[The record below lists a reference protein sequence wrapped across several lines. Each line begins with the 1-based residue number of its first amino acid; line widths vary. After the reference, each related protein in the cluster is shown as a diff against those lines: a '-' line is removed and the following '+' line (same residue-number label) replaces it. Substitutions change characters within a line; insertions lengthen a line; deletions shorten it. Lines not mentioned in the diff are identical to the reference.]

1 MADDTRGSAQMEAVR
16 SLDQLPERAGADLP
30 VLNVIRER
38 YIDGQP
44 LAGSRIALFC
54 PPTLHFAALV
64 TVLTDLGARVRWVPS
79 ERGDTSERV
88 RAAVAETGAARLV
101 ECKSEERSPWD
112 CFHHAFDWDDGGSAN
127 LIVDKDGR
135 AGRLIHW
142 GIAVEAGGAANPS
155 NAEEAA
161 AYDSIRRRLTVCPA
175 SYSTIAT
182 SIAGLAEFTAF
193 GVERLRQIET
203 AGGLM
208 FPAIDASTGG
218 LSGQAPDR
226 DHVAMDKLAGL
237 LARLLLAQIELFSNG
252 MAYGP
257 GLHRF
262 PDRLKQDLSDCEA
275 TAAALGLASHTA
287 ARERRRASRDAGRSH
302 NYKA

>member
-1 MADDTRGSAQMEAVR
+1 MADDCKASAKMEAVR
-16 SLDQLPERAGADLP
+16 SPDRSVERAGVDL
-30 VLNVIRER
+30 LDVIRER
-38 YIDGQP
+38 YADGRP

-64 TVLTDLGARVRWVPS
+64 AVLTDLGARVRWVPS
-79 ERGDTSERV
+79 ERADISESV
-88 RAAVAETGAARLV
+88 RAVVAETRSARLV
-101 ECKSEERSPWD
+101 DCGSEEQSPWD
-112 CFHHAFDWDDGGSAN
+112 WFHHAFDWDDGGTAN
-127 LIVDKDGR
+127 LIVDNE
-135 AGRLIHW
+135 ATAVRLVHW
-142 GIAVEAGGAANPS
+142 GVAVEAGGAANPS

-161 AYDSIRRRLTVCPA
+161 AFDSIRRRLALRPA

-182 SIAGLAEFTAF
+182 SVAGSAEFTAL

-218 LSGQAPDR
+218 LSGQPDR
-226 DHVAMDKLAGL
+226 DRVAMDKLAGL

-252 MAYGP
+252 ITYGP

-262 PDRLKQDLSDCEA
+262 PDRLKQALSDCEA
-275 TAAALGLASHTA
+275 AAAALRLASHTA
-287 ARERRRASRDAGRSH
+287 ARERQDASRDAVRSQ
-302 NYKA
+302 YSKA